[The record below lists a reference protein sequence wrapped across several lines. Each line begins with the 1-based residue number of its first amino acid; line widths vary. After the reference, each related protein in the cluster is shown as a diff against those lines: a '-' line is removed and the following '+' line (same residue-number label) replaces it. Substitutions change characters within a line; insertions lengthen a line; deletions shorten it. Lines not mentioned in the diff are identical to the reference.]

1 MKFLEE
7 YKIKNLNLKNRIVM
21 PPMCMYSADD
31 SGDTKGHVN
40 DFHMTHYISRAIG
53 GVGLIIVEATGI
65 TPNGRI
71 SSNDLGIWSDSH
83 IEGLK
88 KLVDGAKKYDT
99 KIGIQLS
106 HAGRKCESDDE
117 YIVAP
122 SPIRYSQKYRE
133 PRELSKENI
142 KEVIEQFKQAA
153 RRADEAG
160 FDTIEIHGAHGY
172 LISEFL
178 SPLSNKRE
186 DEYGG
191 STENRSRFLKEVLE
205 AIQEVWPKEKAI
217 LLRVSAHDYIEDGM
231 DKEEMAKIINLVK
244 SYIDIVH
251 VSTGGVAKLP
261 GKIYTYPGYQL
272 SHCEYIKKETN
283 MPTIAVGLID
293 SYELVEE
300 ILANNRADLV
310 AIGRGILRDPYYVL
324 NTAYEL
330 GVRDIYPEQYMR
342 GYFQN
347 L

>member
-1 MKFLEE
+1 MLKIFEG
-7 YKIKNLNLKNRIVM
+7 YGIKNLHLKNRIVM
-21 PPMCMYSADD
+21 PPMCMYSAD
-31 SGDTKGHVN
+31 TKGHVN
-40 DFHMTHYISRAIG
+40 DFHMTHYVSRAIG
-53 GVGLIIVEATGI
+53 GVGLIIVEATGV

-71 SSNDLGIWSDSH
+71 SSKDLGIWSDDH

-88 KLVDGAKKYDT
+88 RLVDGVKKYNT
-99 KIGIQLS
+99 SIGIQLS

-122 SPIRYSQKYRE
+122 SAIRYSDKYRE
-133 PRELSKENI
+133 PRELSKDDI
-142 KEVIEQFKQAA
+142 REVVEDFKQAA

-191 STENRSRFLKEVLE
+191 SRENRTRFLKEVLE
-205 AIQEVWPKEKAI
+205 AVKEVWPEDKAI
-217 LLRVSAHDYIEDGM
+217 LLRVSAYDYLEGGM
-231 DKEEMAKIINLVK
+231 DKIEMAQIINLVK
-244 SYIDIVH
+244 DHIDMVH

-261 GKIYTYPGYQL
+261 GKIYTYPGYQI
-272 SHCEYIKKETN
+272 SHCEYIKKETGLA
-283 MPTIAVGLID
+283 TIAVGLID
-293 SYELVEE
+293 NYELVEE
-300 ILANNRADLV
+300 ILANDRADLV

-324 NTAYEL
+324 SVAYKL
-330 GVRDIYPEQYMR
+330 GIKDIYPEQYMR

-347 L
+347 

>member
-7 YKIKNLNLKNRIVM
+7 YNIKNLNLKNRIVM
-21 PPMCMYSADD
+21 PPMCMYSADS
-31 SGDTKGHVN
+31 SGDTKGYVN
-40 DFHMTHYISRAIG
+40 DFHMTHYTSRAIG

-71 SSNDLGIWSDSH
+71 SSNDLGIWSDDH
-83 IEGLK
+83 VDGLK
-88 KLVDGAKKYDT
+88 RLVDGVKKYDT
-99 KIGIQLS
+99 PIAIQIS

-122 SPIRYSQKYRE
+122 SPIRYSMKYRE
-133 PRELSKENI
+133 PRELSIDNI
-142 KEVIEQFKQAA
+142 KEIVEQFKQAA
-153 RRADEAG
+153 RRVNEAG
-160 FDTIEIHGAHGY
+160 FDAIEIHGAHGY

-191 STENRSRFLKEVLE
+191 STENRTRFLKEILE
-205 AIQEVWPKEKAI
+205 AIKEVWPEEKAI
-217 LLRVSAHDYIEDGM
+217 LLRVSAYDYLEDGM
-231 DKEEMAKIINLVK
+231 DKYEMTKIIELVK
-244 SYIDIVH
+244 DYIDIVH

-261 GKIYTYPGYQL
+261 GKIYTYPGYQV

-293 SYELVEE
+293 NHELVEE
-300 ILANNRADLV
+300 ILANDRADLV

-324 NTAYEL
+324 NTAYKL
-330 GVRDIYPEQYMR
+330 GVKDIYPQQYMR
-342 GYFQN
+342 GYP
-347 L
+347 